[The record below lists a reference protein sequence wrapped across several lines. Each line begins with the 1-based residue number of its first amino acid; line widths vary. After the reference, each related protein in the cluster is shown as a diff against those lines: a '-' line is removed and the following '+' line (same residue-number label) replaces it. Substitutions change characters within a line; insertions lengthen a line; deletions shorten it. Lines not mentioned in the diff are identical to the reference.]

1 MEIVVGIVIVFV
13 ILIVIGNIKGTPN
26 PSSMSDP
33 ALVARLQTENA
44 WMNRYLRLPYENQQS
59 NSLKKMYSEKTA
71 YIKLIEQE
79 IIKRQTAY
87 QLAQGEAS
95 ITSEL
100 APILERTQELMIE
113 GKTEPEATA
122 IALKEWHEKNK

>member
-13 ILIVIGNIKGTPN
+13 ILIVIGNIKGAPS
-26 PSSMSDP
+26 PSSMSDA
-33 ALVARLQTENA
+33 ALVGRLQTENA

-59 NSLKKMYSEKTA
+59 DSLKKMYAEKTE
-71 YIKLIEQE
+71 YIKQIEQE

-87 QLAQGEAS
+87 QLAQGEAA

-100 APILERTQELMIE
+100 APILERTQELMKE

>member
-13 ILIVIGNIKGTPN
+13 ILIVIGKIKGAPN
-26 PSSMSDP
+26 PSSMSDA
-33 ALVARLQTENA
+33 ALVGRLQTENA
-44 WMNRYLRLPYENQQS
+44 WMSRYLRLPYENQQS
-59 NSLKKMYSEKTA
+59 DSLKKMYAEKTE
-71 YIKLIEQE
+71 YIKQIEQE

-87 QLAQGEAS
+87 QLAQGEAA

-100 APILERTQELMIE
+100 APILERTQELMSE

-122 IALKEWHEKNK
+122 VALKEWHEKNK

>member
-13 ILIVIGNIKGTPN
+13 ILIVIGNIKGAPS
-26 PSSMSDP
+26 PSSMSDA
-33 ALVARLQTENA
+33 ALVGRLQTENA

-59 NSLKKMYSEKTA
+59 DSLKKMYAEKTE
-71 YIKLIEQE
+71 YIKQIEQE

-87 QLAQGEAS
+87 QLAQGEAA
-95 ITSEL
+95 ITNEL
-100 APILERTQELMIE
+100 APILERTQELMNE

>member
-13 ILIVIGNIKGTPN
+13 VLIVIGNIKGAPN
-26 PSSMSDP
+26 PSSMSDA
-33 ALVARLQTENA
+33 ALVGRLQTENA

-59 NSLKKMYSEKTA
+59 DSLKKMYVEKTE
-71 YIKLIEQE
+71 YIKQIEQE

-87 QLAQGEAS
+87 QLAQGEAA

-100 APILERTQELMIE
+100 APILERTQELMNE

-122 IALKEWHEKNK
+122 VALKEWHEKNK

>member
-13 ILIVIGNIKGTPN
+13 ILIVIGKIKGAPN
-26 PSSMSDP
+26 PSSMSDA
-33 ALVARLQTENA
+33 ALVGRLQTENA
-44 WMNRYLRLPYENQQS
+44 WMSRYLRLPYENQQS
-59 NSLKKMYSEKTA
+59 DSLKKMYAEKTE
-71 YIKLIEQE
+71 YIKQTEQE

-87 QLAQGEAS
+87 QLAQGEAA

-100 APILERTQELMIE
+100 APILERTQELMSE

-122 IALKEWHEKNK
+122 VALKEWHEKNK